1 MQDVARTRKHNQLIA
16 CYYEQFFVSMG
27 DLSEC
32 TGDDY
37 DALSKV
43 KMRMQLADLQH
54 PRRKLLYGCQC
65 LSE

>member
-1 MQDVARTRKHNQLIA
+1 
-16 CYYEQFFVSMG
+16 MG